1 MRILGS
7 LTPPALWALA
17 TTSVQAQ
24 TLVIKSVPVSAAIFR
39 LKPADS
45 TLIPL
50 GTGSAEF
57 KLLDKDPNTVVVRLE
72 GYRDSAVSWA
82 KGTKFKEKSITI
94 ALTTRVVKLS
104 ALPAGAV
111 IWVNGQSLG
120 ARTAELEVQPGKP
133 VTAEVKLAGYSPV
146 ARVYELKESAELPL
160 SDKIELTD
168 RVVLVSTEPAGG
180 ELLRDGASLGDKP
193 AGVLVPLGACV
204 IVRAQKPGWASAERS
219 YCNKEGLS
227 PPPLEDKLVFAGRRV
242 NVVAPAEA
250 KILVNQKEAGVGTA
264 AVGIPAGTCVQVRVE
279 QTAFLP
285 VTREYCARES
295 SPAPPGDDAIMLN
308 PDESFAAS
316 APSDSVNQNITI
328 EVAATRT
335 EEQAWRL
342 LSSVVLSRFDVL
354 ENADRETGYLRTAWQ
369 SKSFSDG
376 AVVIRTRVIIKRTGS
391 DPLRYTVKLASERSK
406 VAGASVRDDDSFV
419 PWDRVLTGYQG
430 LIGELQAKLP

>member
-1 MRILGS
+1 MRILA
-7 LTPPALWALA
+7 ALPLWTLA
-17 TTSVQAQ
+17 TVAAQAQ
-24 TLVIKSVPVSAAIFR
+24 TLVIKSVPASAAIFR

-45 TLIPL
+45 TLVPL

-82 KGTKFKEKSITI
+82 KGTKFKDKTITI
-94 ALTTRVVKLS
+94 ALSVRVVKLS

-111 IWVNGQSLG
+111 IYVNGQTAG
-120 ARTAELEVQPGKP
+120 AQTAELELQPGKP
-133 VTAEVKLAGYSPV
+133 VTAEVKLAGYSPLS
-146 ARVYELKESAELPL
+146 RVYELKANETLPL
-160 SDKIELTD
+160 TDNIELTD

-180 ELLRDGASLGDKP
+180 ELLRDGTSLGDKP
-193 AGVLVPLGACV
+193 AAVLVPLGSCV
-204 IVRAQKPGWASAERS
+204 IVRGQKPGWASAERS

-264 AVGIPAGTCVQVRVE
+264 TVGIPAGTCVQVRVE

-285 VTREYCARES
+285 VTREYCARDN
-295 SPAPPGDDAIMLN
+295 SPAAPADDAIMLN

-316 APSDSVNQNITI
+316 VPSDSVNQNIAI

-369 SKSFSDG
+369 HKSFSDG
-376 AVVIRTRVIIKRTGS
+376 AVVIRTRVIIKRTSS
-391 DPLRYTVKLASERSK
+391 DPLRYTVKLSSERSRGP
-406 VAGASVRDDDSFV
+406 VTSVMDDGSFL
-419 PWDRVLTGYQG
+419 PWDRLLTGYQG

>member
-1 MRILGS
+1 MRIIRQLAL
-7 LTPPALWALA
+7 LTLA
-17 TTSVQAQ
+17 TSAEAQ
-24 TLVIKSVPVSAAIFR
+24 TLVIKAVPAAAAIYR
-39 LKPADS
+39 VKPGDGS
-45 TLIPL
+45 LLPL

-72 GYRDSAVSWA
+72 GYRDSTASWA
-82 KGTKFKEKSITI
+82 KGTKFKDKTVTI

-104 ALPAGAV
+104 VAPPSAAIYLHGE
-111 IWVNGQSLG
+111 SLG
-120 ARTAELEVQPGKP
+120 TRAAALEVQPGKP
-133 VTAEVKLAGYSPV
+133 AAVEVKLAGYSPV
-146 ARVYELKESAELPL
+146 SRTYELKDGAELPL
-160 SDKIELTD
+160 SDRIELVD

-180 ELLRDGASLGDKP
+180 ELLRDGTSLGDKP
-193 AGVLVPLGACV
+193 AGVAVPLGACV

-250 KILVNQKEAGVGTA
+250 KILVNQKEVGVGTA

-285 VTREYCARES
+285 VTREYCARDNAAAA
-295 SPAPPGDDAIMLN
+295 PADDAIMLN

-316 APSDSVNQNITI
+316 APSDSVNQNLTI
-328 EVAATRT
+328 DVAATRT

-391 DPLRYTVKLASERSK
+391 DPLRYTVKLSSERSRGP
-406 VAGASVRDDDSFV
+406 GAAVKDDESFL
-419 PWDRVLTGYQG
+419 PWDRVLTSYQG
-430 LIGELQAKLP
+430 LVGELQAKLP